1 MAQISFTPAWLKKL
15 PFSSNRIHYTDSH
28 PRSKYPNFDLLII
41 TGVRTKTAYL
51 RHIHKSNRKQIR
63 KLIKLADMTS
73 GAVGLSEL
81 RDIYQKKVIEFQRN
95 DNGILL
101 SRDLQKFSLRNA
113 IDFYLENN
121 NPQDRQNFIKLK
133 DEPFKSQTVGHFIL
147 KDLEDLDV
155 QEIIKPLIDKGSLYS
170 ANMKREFI
178 QRAWNYTIK
187 NHREVRK
194 ILRGYPNPATFN
206 MQKKYGFVK
215 EASAKYLGFDDILEF
230 FDIVATC
237 HRSDLRDFF
246 HLALYLGQHPFG
258 EIAKMRWD
266 QLQEVDGQLWWIM
279 EKGFH
284 KVNRSHQI
292 PLHATAMDIINKW
305 KGSHDVYVFPN
316 TASTTKE
323 LYDQHDFKYIM
334 KQFRRKHEI
343 KWDMRCLRST
353 FITLIADLDP
363 TFKPQYL
370 ANQYESTVTNS
381 NYLHRSLISYQDL
394 KIDMINA
401 YMNLIQDK
409 LSEVSK

>member
-15 PFSSNRIHYTDSH
+15 PFSSNRIHYTDSSSG
-28 PRSKYPNFDLLII
+28 SKYPNFDLLVISGARSI
-41 TGVRTKTAYL
+41 TGYCRFIERK
-51 RHIHKSNRKQIR
+51 NGKQIR
-63 KLIKLADMTS
+63 KLIKLADLTNNALS
-73 GAVGLSEL
+73 LSEL
-81 RDIYQKKVIEFQRN
+81 RDLYRDKVNEMQRN
-95 DNGILL
+95 ENGELL
-101 SRDLQKFSLRNA
+101 KKDLQQFTLGNA
-113 IDFYLENN
+113 IDFYLEEN
-121 NPQDRQNFIKLK
+121 NPQDAHHLIKLK
-133 DEPFKSQTVGHFIL
+133 DEPFDNQRIGDLVL

-155 QEIIKPLIDKGSLYS
+155 QDIIKPLVKKGSLYS

-178 QRAWNYTIK
+178 QRVWNNTLRE
-187 NHREVRK
+187 HRTVRK
-194 ILRGYPNPATFN
+194 ILRGYPNPATFD

-215 EASAKYLGFDDILEF
+215 EASAKYLGFDDIPEF

-334 KQFRRKHEI
+334 KQFRKKHEI

-394 KIDMINA
+394 KIDMINK
-401 YMNLIQDK
+401 YMELLQDK
-409 LSEVSK
+409 LNEKRN